1 MIMRPRP
8 FILLCTT
15 GLFAIFSSTISKSPV
30 LPLFASH
37 LGADT
42 SGVGF
47 VAATS
52 AFTGIVASIPAGL
65 LSDRFGRR
73 KMLIFS
79 LIVFSTAPFLYLFVS
94 KIWQLAIVR
103 FYHGFATAVFV
114 PVAMAL
120 VADLFHNERGEKMG
134 WFSTSTLIGRF
145 MAPIAGGSIIGAMVF
160 NPGLGYKIVY
170 LVCGAAGIIALMLT
184 SKLPYEN
191 SPAVNLK
198 KGYFVRGTKSPL
210 RTKDWKETFVSF
222 QSVLS
227 NRLILI
233 TAGVEASILFAYGT
247 FETFLPLYSIKI
259 GLSAYEVGFFLSSQ
273 VITLALTKPV
283 MGRFSD
289 RHGRQS
295 QIFWGALIG
304 ALCIGSFSLFKSFAP
319 LLALS
324 ILFGLSLSIVTSAS
338 SAFIAD
344 LSRKETH
351 GSAMGILGSIMDI
364 GHTTGPLISGIVA
377 LYLGFGKAFIGA
389 ASVLAFIAC
398 IFWLGVMRSNKEAV

>member
-1 MIMRPRP
+1 MKFSP
-8 FILLCTT
+8 FILLCST

-37 LGADT
+37 LGADP

-47 VAATS
+47 VAAVS

-65 LSDRFGRR
+65 LSDRLGRR

-79 LIVFSTAPFLYLFVS
+79 LIVFSTAPFPYLFVN

-103 FYHGFATAVFV
+103 FYHGFATAVFI

-120 VADLFHNERGEKMG
+120 VADLFHHERGEKMG
-134 WFSTSTLIGRF
+134 WFSTSTLVGRF

-170 LVCGAAGIIALMLT
+170 LICGAAGIIALILT
-184 SKLPYEN
+184 FKLP
-191 SPAVNLK
+191 SASDK
-198 KGYFVRGTKSPL
+198 KIEKG
-210 RTKDWKETFVSF
+210 DWKETLLSF
-222 QSVLS
+222 KSVLS

-247 FETFLPLYSIKI
+247 FETFLPLYSIKV
-259 GLSAYEVGFFLSSQ
+259 GLSPYEVGIFLSSQ

-289 RHGRQS
+289 KYGRQP

-304 ALCIGSFSLFKSFAP
+304 AICIGSFSLFKTFLP
-319 LLALS
+319 LLTLS
-324 ILFGLSLSIVTSAS
+324 ILFGLNLSIVTSAT

-351 GSAMGILGSIMDI
+351 GSAMGILGSVMDI

-377 LYLGFGKAFIGA
+377 LYFGFGKAFMGA
-389 ASVLAFIAC
+389 ASVLIAAAFVFLIKVLRTELLYA
-398 IFWLGVMRSNKEAV
+398 GDK